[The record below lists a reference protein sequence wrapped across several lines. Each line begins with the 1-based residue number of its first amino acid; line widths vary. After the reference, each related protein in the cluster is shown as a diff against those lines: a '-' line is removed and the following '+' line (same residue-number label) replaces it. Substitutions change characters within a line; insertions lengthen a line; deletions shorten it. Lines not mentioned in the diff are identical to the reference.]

1 MRKEYNL
8 ISADSHVIEP
18 PDLWEKWLPRKFQDQ
33 APKLVSDGDGGDAWQ
48 YRPGAPGDPLGLVTC
63 VGTRPEQLKWTG
75 ASYTDNIHPACYVG
89 KERLKVLDVDGV
101 DAEVI
106 YPPQRA
112 MIHFM
117 GFKDNIDLQIAG
129 LRAYN
134 DWLAEDFCASDP
146 ARLVPVAQMPNAGIE
161 RAVAELRRAVEKG
174 HRGVILTAWP
184 SGGDTISDA
193 DDAFWAVAEETRM
206 PISLHLILVTSR
218 PRTGNVQD
226 KRMGVVIGASAFTI
240 VAEVIPRVIVSGVF
254 DRFPKLKFL
263 GVETGVGWVP
273 HLLEMMDDRYW
284 RNRHWTGIEL
294 KHPPSEYWY
303 SNWAGTFIIDRSG
316 IALRDRVG
324 VENMMW
330 STDFPH
336 HGNDWPYSRKTVEE
350 MLSGVP
356 AADRRKIVAENCARI
371 YKLSA

>member
-1 MRKEYNL
+1 MTRQYNL
-8 ISADSHVIEP
+8 VSADSHIIEP
-18 PDLWEKWLPRKFQDQ
+18 PDLWAKWLPRKFQEQ

-75 ASYTDNIHPACYVG
+75 ASYKDNIHPSCYVG
-89 KERLKVLDVDGV
+89 KERLKVLDIDGV

-117 GFKDNIDLQIAG
+117 GFKDNVDLQIAG

-134 DWLAEDFCASDP
+134 DWLVEDFCAADRE
-146 ARLVPVAQMPNAGIE
+146 RLVPVAQMPNAGIE

-184 SGGDTISDA
+184 SGGDSISPE
-193 DDAFWAVAEETRM
+193 DDAFWAVAEETGM

-218 PRTGNVQD
+218 PRVGNVQD
-226 KRMGVVIGASAFTI
+226 KRMGVVIGASAFTT
-240 VAEVIPRVIVSGVF
+240 VAEVIPQVIVSGVF

-350 MLSGVP
+350 MFSGVP
-356 AADRRKIVAENCARI
+356 ALDRRKIVAENCARL
-371 YKLSA
+371 YKLTS

>member
-1 MRKEYNL
+1 MARQYNL

-18 PDLWEKWLPRKFQDQ
+18 PDLWDKWLPRKYQDQ

-48 YRPGAPGDPLGLVTC
+48 YRAGTPGEPLGLVTC

-75 ASYTDNIHPACYVG
+75 ASYKDNIHPACYAG
-89 KERLKVLDVDGV
+89 KERLNVLDVDGI

-117 GFKDNIDLQIAG
+117 NFKQDVELQIAG

-134 DWLAEDFCASDP
+134 DWLAEDFCAADP
-146 ARLVPVAQMPNAGIE
+146 ARLVPVAQMPNAGVE
-161 RAVAELRRAVEKG
+161 RAVAELRRAAETG
-174 HRGVILTAWP
+174 HRGVIVTAWP
-184 SGGDTISDA
+184 SGGDSISDE
-193 DDAFWAVAEETRM
+193 DDPFWAAAEETQM

-218 PRTGNVQD
+218 PRVSNVQD
-226 KRMGVVIGASAFTI
+226 KRLGVVIGASAFTT
-240 VAEVIPRVIVSGVF
+240 VAEVIPQVIVSGVF

-284 RNRHWTGIEL
+284 RNRHWTGIQL
-294 KHPPSEYWY
+294 KHPPSEYWFT
-303 SNWAGTFIIDRSG
+303 NWAATFIIDRSG

-350 MLSGVP
+350 MLGGVP
-356 AADRRKIVAENCARI
+356 ASDRRKIVAENCARL
-371 YKLSA
+371 YKLVD